1 MTKRSVAHI
10 LSAALLS
17 TGIAHAA
24 GPTIQTLPGSRVVTY
39 LGSTPGW
46 FICDSLDSPSVAE
59 LGWPD
64 ANGRSRLSTYSKSNP
79 GQYVYRNYRV
89 GAADPGAGQVYY
101 PLSPASPS
109 AGGSSGPNAVHTF
122 NPGALSD
129 PSQALTPTVV
139 SLTSAELSGDCRWT
153 LGTRL
158 LGFDKARSFMVSE
171 TPGGQLT
178 YQTWNYADPVRKVN
192 PDGVQRTST
201 PSVRVVGGSRL
212 LSSTQETF
220 VFQNAGYTYTVRVA
234 RQGQPAGASVTV
246 SRGGKVLQ
254 TEPLT
259 GYTYAVPR

>member
-1 MTKRSVAHI
+1 MKTHFPVLA
-10 LSAALLS
+10 AALLG
-17 TGIAHAA
+17 TALAA
-24 GPTIQTLPGSRVVTY
+24 SPTIQTLPGSRVVTY

-59 LGWPD
+59 MGWPD
-64 ANGRSRLSTYSKSNP
+64 ANGRSRLSVYSKANP

-89 GAADPGAGQVYY
+89 GPGDAGAGQVYY
-101 PLSPASPS
+101 PLSPS
-109 AGGSSGPNAVHTF
+109 ATGKGEPYAVHTF
-122 NPGALSD
+122 NPGALD
-129 PSQALTPTVV
+129 HPEQALTPTVV
-139 SLTSAELSGDCRWT
+139 SLVSAELSGDCRWT
-153 LGTRL
+153 LNTRL
-158 LGFDKARSFMVSE
+158 IGFDKLRSFMVTE

-178 YQTWNYADPVRKVN
+178 YQTWNYADPVRKVD
-192 PDGVQRTST
+192 PDGAQRTST

-212 LSSTQETF
+212 LSSTQESF

-259 GYTYAVPR
+259 GYTYAVRR